1 MRIGKAL
8 AGDLV
13 AARWALLCLIGKP
26 GKAVWPDAIAA
37 MDAATAQ
44 VAVPPSP
51 RPVDRDTRLD
61 LVARALAEGS
71 RARRGAIPAPV
82 LADVDTPF

>member
-8 AGDLV
+8 AGNLV
-13 AARWALLCLIGKP
+13 AARWALLCLIDKP
-26 GKAVWPDAIAA
+26 GTAVWPDAIAA

-44 VAVPPSP
+44 AAVPPSP
-51 RPVDRDTRLD
+51 RPADRDARLD
-61 LVARALAEGS
+61 LVARALAEEI
-71 RARRGAIPAPV
+71 RTCRGALPAPV